1 MLRYETGIDKSHD
14 KPCRQSWVCGPTHV
28 VPLQTR
34 CHDCVVLLQLTV
46 VRSPVLSTQA
56 SAGGSRLAQPTAA
69 QHINISISNIGISRQ
84 YPSKRRRDLPLWS
97 RPLSGFMFSCRSSY
111 CQRLIWLPTALRL
124 FLVTGKKCYRCCN
137 SCTRIRIN
145 SGTQR

>member
-1 MLRYETGIDKSHD
+1 MCKSISLRDLLLSGLRQTACYQHNNGRMYVMRPTYRYISDD
-14 KPCRQSWVCGPTHV
+14 KPCRQSCVCGPTHV

-69 QHINISISNIGISRQ
+69 QHITTSSSISRQ
-84 YPSKRRRDLPLWS
+84 HPSMQATPRFTADLVYWPDLCFPADPL
-97 RPLSGFMFSCRSSY
+97 
-111 CQRLIWLPTALRL
+111 TAG
-124 FLVTGKKCYRCCN
+124 V
-137 SCTRIRIN
+137 
-145 SGTQR
+145 